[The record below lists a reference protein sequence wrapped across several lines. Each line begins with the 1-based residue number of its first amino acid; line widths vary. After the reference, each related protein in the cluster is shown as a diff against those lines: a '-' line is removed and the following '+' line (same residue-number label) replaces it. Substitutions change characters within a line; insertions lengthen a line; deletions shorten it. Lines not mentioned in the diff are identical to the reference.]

1 MARKLFIVPLLGISA
16 LAAAQDAKP
25 AYYDLFVGAPY
36 FTSSETRDGVGNFAA
51 GVALGYIF
59 DKKISAKNM
68 RWLSVEADYYE
79 ANKNGNRLAAFGLFL
94 MARSTFDSAN
104 PTGPGPFYGAGI
116 GLASTKVSGA
126 TGAAPASSS
135 SSNGSGGASNAQ
147 VKLPSRAFVNGGGV
161 QFSNTELV
169 PVIKLLIGY
178 KMNENFSLELQYRI
192 SRTIE
197 GVNPNSLGLYVG
209 YRF

>member
-1 MARKLFIVPLLGISA
+1 MARNLFVVPLLGISA

-68 RWLSVEADYYE
+68 RWMSVEADYYD

-104 PTGPGPFYGAGI
+104 PSGPGPFYGAGI

-126 TGAAPASSS
+126 TGPAPASSS
-135 SSNGSGGASNAQ
+135 SSNGSGGGSNANAL
-147 VKLPSRAFVNGGGV
+147 VSRGFVNGGSV

-169 PVIKLLIGY
+169 PVLKLLVGY